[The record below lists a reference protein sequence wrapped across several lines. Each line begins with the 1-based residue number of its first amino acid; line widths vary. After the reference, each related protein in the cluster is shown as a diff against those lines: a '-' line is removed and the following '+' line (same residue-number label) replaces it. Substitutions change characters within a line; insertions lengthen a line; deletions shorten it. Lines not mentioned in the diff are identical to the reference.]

1 VIPVEYTGV
10 ILAGGKSRRLDYRN
24 KALLQIGDKTIIE
37 LVVDALSKVTEK
49 IILITNSP
57 QEFEFLKLPM
67 LGDTIPNSGPIG
79 GIYTGLKESKTHQNI
94 VVACDMPFIQPQL
107 LQFLVCQS
115 KGYDIVIPLTIDGY
129 HPLCAVYSK
138 NCIEPIETL
147 IETQSLKVT
156 NLFQHVKV
164 REVMFGTQHPYYT
177 LNMFLNVNTVEDYL
191 RATHVMKTIMVSDH
205 F

>member
-37 LVVDALSKVTEK
+37 RVVDVLSKVTEK

-57 QEFEFLKLPM
+57 QEFKFLKLPI
-67 LGDTIPNSGPIG
+67 LGDIIPNSGPIG
-79 GIYTGLKESKTHQNI
+79 GIYTGLKESETHQNI

-107 LQFLVCQS
+107 LEFLVCQS
-115 KGYDIVIPLTIDGY
+115 KGYDITIPLTTDGY

-147 IETQSLKVT
+147 IETHSLKVT
-156 NLFQHVKV
+156 NLFQYVKV
-164 REVMFGTQHPYYT
+164 REVMFDTQHPYYT
-177 LNMFLNVNTVEDYL
+177 LNMFLNVNTEEDYL
-191 RATHVMKTIMVSDH
+191 KATHIMKTIIVSDY